1 MSQVNFVGGKGI
13 ISSSGRMQVDVIS
26 GGGGGQQYP
35 ASSTGMGATG
45 TGTLVIG
52 VQSGAT
58 TGRALALSVTGGL
71 HIASMPAVGG
81 GQQYS
86 VANTD
91 MGATAT
97 GGVLLGIQATTAR
110 AIELTVSGGIANVAT
125 IGTLLGTVAVSG
137 GGGGV
142 QYPIN
147 DTSMAATGTG
157 TLVLGLQ
164 SGATT
169 SRGIA
174 VTVTGAQ
181 HVSIIGTAA
190 VTAANVTI
198 ASITT
203 GTVSI
208 INTPT
213 FTVSTLLATPVIVV
227 TASANPLI
235 VSTVSTVLT
244 MPVIVVTASA
254 NPLIVSTVSTVLT
267 MPVLSAANVT
277 IASITTGTVNVIN
290 VLSATGLLLAATTAK
305 VGAFVWTAH
314 ASNWQA
320 AVIATTSAAAGI
332 IVKTSGAHTLYITD
346 WLINVAGPMTATLC
360 SETTAL
366 AYLVLATNG
375 GAVMNMVTPL
385 VCTSAQSLRIVC
397 GSSGSCNVMAAGYS
411 VT

>member
-58 TGRALALSVTGGL
+58 TGRALAISVTGGL

-97 GGVLLGIQATTAR
+97 GGVLLGIQATTA
-110 AIELTVSGGIANVAT
+110 
-125 IGTLLGTVAVSG
+125 
-137 GGGGV
+137 
-142 QYPIN
+142 
-147 DTSMAATGTG
+147 TG